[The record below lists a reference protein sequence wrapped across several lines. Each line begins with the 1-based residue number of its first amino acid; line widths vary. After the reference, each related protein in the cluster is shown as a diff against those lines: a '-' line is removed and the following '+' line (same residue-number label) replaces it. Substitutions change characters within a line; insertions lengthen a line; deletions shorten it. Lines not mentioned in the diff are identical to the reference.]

1 MSATFLPHDYQKAA
15 IEWGIDHAKC
25 GLFLPMGAGKTAI
38 TLTIIS
44 RLMYLDISK
53 VLIIG
58 PKRVVESTWPTEL
71 KKWDHTN
78 WLKSELIT
86 AQKAKGKEKLD
97 DSAQIFLISKDN
109 IRDYIETLGPNWP
122 FDMVIIDEL
131 STFKNPSSKRFK
143 ALKTV
148 MPRVERFIGLT
159 GTPAPNGVPDLWAQI
174 YLMDRGERLGR
185 TLTTFRERYLR
196 PNRRNG
202 FVVYDWIVQP
212 DAEDKIYSK
221 ISDICMSIRPS
232 ECAKLPPVSFI
243 TCQIEFDEKLLKSY
257 QEFRDAMVFDFE
269 DSEELSAANAGVLCG
284 YLLQFASGEIYKEEK
299 RQTERLH
306 DLKIKALEDLLISA
320 NGRPVMVFY
329 YFKHELARI
338 KEYFGKNYKIGTLD
352 SPDDVDRWNR
362 KEFDILLVH
371 PASAGHGLNLQE
383 GGNIAVWYS
392 LPNWSLEL
400 YQQAN
405 ARLYRQG
412 QRNAVV
418 IYHLI
423 ANGTIEQDVLKALED
438 KDMSQTRLI
447 EALKRK
453 V

>member
-1 MSATFLPHDYQKAA
+1 
-15 IEWGIDHAKC
+15 
-25 GLFLPMGAGKTAI
+25 MGAGKTAI

-243 TCQIEFDEKLLKSY
+243 TCPIEFDEKLLKSY

>member
-1 MSATFLPHDYQKAA
+1 MSAIFQPHEYQRAA
-15 IEWGIDHAKC
+15 IEWGIEHPKC
-25 GLFLPMGAGKTAI
+25 GLFLPMGAGKTAV

-44 RLMYLDISK
+44 HLMYLDISK

-58 PKRVVESTWPTEL
+58 PKRVIESTWPAEI
-71 KKWDHTN
+71 KKWNHTN

-86 AQKAKGKEKLD
+86 AQKAKGKERLD
-97 DSAQIFLISKDN
+97 SSAQIFLISKDN
-109 IRDYIETLGPNWP
+109 IRNYIENLGPNWP

-174 YLMDRGERLGR
+174 YLMDQGKRLGR
-185 TLTTFRERYLR
+185 TLTSFRESYLR

-212 DAEDKIYSK
+212 EAEDRIYSK

-243 TCQIEFDEKLLKSY
+243 TYPIEFDKKLLKNY
-257 QEFRDAMVFDFE
+257 QEFKDAMVLEFE
-269 DSEELSAANAGVLCG
+269 DSEISAANAGVLCG
-284 YLLQFASGEIYKEEK
+284 YLLQFTSGEIYKEDK
-299 RQTERLH
+299 SKTEIIH

-338 KEYFGKNYKIGTLD
+338 KEYFEKNYKIGTLD
-352 SPDDVDRWNR
+352 SPEDVDRWNR

-423 ANGTIEQDVLKALED
+423 AGKTIEEDVLKALED
-438 KDMSQTRLI
+438 KDTSQQRLI

-453 V
+453 R